1 MGPKPRIVSP
11 QPEGDEVQSEARL
24 RPRTL
29 EEYVGQEK
37 VKDNLRVFITA
48 ARQRGEALDHVLLS
62 GPPGLG
68 KTTLA
73 HIIADAMDVPLK
85 IASGPVFTTPAD
97 LLGVLSHLKTNQ
109 VLFLDEIHRLNH
121 VVEEHLYPAMEER
134 RCELIV
140 DKGPNARHYSLA
152 LEPFTL
158 VGATTRAGM
167 LTAPLRS
174 RFGLTIRL
182 NYYSAEELQRIVMR
196 SAPLLEIDVAPDA
209 ALEIARR
216 ARGTPRVANRLLRR
230 ARDFAQ
236 VDGHA
241 SVDVDRA
248 RYALGRMEVDERGL
262 DEMDRAFLRLIV
274 EKFGGG
280 PVGVGTIASALS
292 EDVETLEDVYEPY
305 LIQEGFLARTAR
317 GREAMPL
324 AYEHLGLRR
333 GPAGGLFS

>member
-29 EEYVGQEK
+29 KEYVGQEK

>member
-1 MGPKPRIVSP
+1 MREKPRIVSP
-11 QPEGDEVQSEARL
+11 QLAGDEAQSEARL
-24 RPRTL
+24 RPHSL
-29 EEYVGQEK
+29 EEYVGQER

-48 ARQRGEALDHVLLS
+48 ASQRGEALEHVLLS

-73 HIIADAMDVPLK
+73 HIIAESLGVPIK
-85 IASGPVFTTPAD
+85 VASGPVFTTPAD
-97 LLGVLSHLKTNQ
+97 LLGVLSHLKARQ
-109 VLFLDEIHRLNH
+109 VLFIDEIHRLNH

-158 VGATTRAGM
+158 VGATTRPGM

-182 NYYSAEELQRIVMR
+182 GYYAPEELQRIIQR
-196 SAPLLEIDVAPDA
+196 SAAILEIEVTEDGAH
-209 ALEIARR
+209 EIARR

-230 ARDFAQ
+230 TRDFAQ
-236 VDGHA
+236 VEGRPR
-241 SVDVDRA
+241 VDADMA
-248 RYALGRMEVDERGL
+248 RYALARLEVDERGL
-262 DEMDRAFLRLIV
+262 DEMDRALLRAII
-274 EKFGGG
+274 EKFAGG
-280 PVGVGTIASALS
+280 PVGVSTIASALS

-305 LIQEGFLARTAR
+305 LMQEGFLARTAR
-317 GREAMPL
+317 GREATPL

-333 GPAGGLFS
+333 APGSLFT

>member
-11 QPEGDEVQSEARL
+11 QADGDEVQSEARL

-216 ARGTPRVANRLLRR
+216 ARGSPRVANRLLRR

>member
-11 QPEGDEVQSEARL
+11 QPEANEVQSEARL